1 MYTCVNDKQGGFWM
15 AKTKVINIRLT
26 NAERMLIKKSA
37 DKKKMT
43 LSRFVIEAI
52 KEYVR
57 VMDFTK

>member
-1 MYTCVNDKQGGFWM
+1 M
-15 AKTKVINIRLT
+15 
-26 NAERMLIKKSA
+26 IKKSA

-57 VMDFTK
+57 VMDFIK